1 MEEENDVERKIFA
14 DTALQSLCALS
25 AGLLEDGDGKRNE
38 TVAVDA
44 VALANSAGA
53 KYNTNRPKGKLD
65 STQVRM
71 IDR

>member
-1 MEEENDVERKIFA
+1 MLVA
-14 DTALQSLCALS
+14 TVTVDT
-25 AGLLEDGDGKRNE
+25 
-38 TVAVDA
+38 

-53 KYNTNRPKGKLD
+53 KYNTNRPKGKLN

>member
-1 MEEENDVERKIFA
+1 MLDPDYTYFP
-14 DTALQSLCALS
+14 SLVA
-25 AGLLEDGDGKRNE
+25 

>member
-1 MEEENDVERKIFA
+1 MLDPDYTYFPP
-14 DTALQSLCALS
+14 
-25 AGLLEDGDGKRNE
+25 LLNVLVA

-53 KYNTNRPKGKLD
+53 KYNTNRPKGKLN